1 VDIEHMTYYQQ
12 LVMNAEAAMSRHPRS
27 TIIMDAQSFEIISSG
42 CDARQVARDAETAV
56 SQGRTP
62 VVMQKPRHPENWV
75 LAQR

>member
-1 VDIEHMTYYQQ
+1 MTYYQQ
-12 LVMNAEAAMSRHPRS
+12 LVRNAEAAMDRHPRS
-27 TIIMDAQSFEIISSG
+27 VIVMDAESFEIISSG
-42 CDARQVARDAETAV
+42 SETGQVARDAEKAV